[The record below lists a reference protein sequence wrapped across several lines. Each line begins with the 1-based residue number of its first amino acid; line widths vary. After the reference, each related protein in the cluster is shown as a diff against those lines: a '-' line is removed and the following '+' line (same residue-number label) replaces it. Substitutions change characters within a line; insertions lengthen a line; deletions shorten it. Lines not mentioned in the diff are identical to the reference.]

1 MGNTDCRPAVR
12 FFFVGLMLAV
22 IPTTIKKKKLERC
35 TVQVVA
41 EICNMFAHAASGDMY
56 SSEVVQP
63 LYRYQ
68 YAGKMWYYLPTEY
81 TTGRP
86 GRVGDQF
93 VGFCNPENPA
103 EFVLKNTPI
112 GLVVFT
118 GLFAGICLF
127 VSGGMLL
134 GTIIACLV

>member
-1 MGNTDCRPAVR
+1 
-12 FFFVGLMLAV
+12 MLAV

-68 YAGKMWYYLPTEY
+68 YAGKMWYYLPTAY